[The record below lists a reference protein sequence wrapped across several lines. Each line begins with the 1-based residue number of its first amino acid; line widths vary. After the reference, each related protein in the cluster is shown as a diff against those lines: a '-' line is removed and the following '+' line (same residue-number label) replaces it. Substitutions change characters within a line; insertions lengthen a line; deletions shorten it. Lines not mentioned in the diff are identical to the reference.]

1 MGWRDEYQPASFRG
15 VPFFVRRA
23 QSEFGRRTQLHVF
36 PNRDTPESEDLGRK
50 PRRYGVE
57 GYLLGDDFYTQK
69 DTFLRAVEAHGP
81 GLLVHPYYGQL
92 FVACTRCSVSDTD
105 RELRIT
111 RMDLQ
116 FQEAGEEL
124 EPSAVANPKSTA
136 DAVKKSGLAAVND
149 AFLRAYTIVN
159 KPLAEVNKLI
169 SAVEQGANLIDTARR
184 SVANVASFQREILDM
199 GNSAVALI
207 NNAADLATDT
217 LNVLTFGTFPFDGEV
232 RVTTDD
238 AKQMYDE
245 MQLLFDGTD
254 EEPSDD
260 ASPVKA
266 YNDLLV
272 QAAVITAGG
281 LIPEVEFESL
291 DALLASAAAVYAKI
305 DSIEESGIDDNDL
318 LEAFRETRASIR
330 ADIEARQD
338 RLSRLSELTL
348 PESLPALV
356 LSNSLYGNI
365 DQEQDILRRNGLDH
379 PGFVDGQ
386 KPIQVLI
393 NV

>member
-1 MGWRDEYQPASFRG
+1 MGWRDEYQQASFRG

-23 QSEFGRRTQLHVF
+23 RTEFGRRTQLHVF

-81 GLLVHPYYGQL
+81 GLLVHPYYGQIL
-92 FVACTRCSVSDTD
+92 VACKRCSITDTD

-111 RMDLQ
+111 RMDLD
-116 FQEAGEEL
+116 FEEAGEEL

-136 DAVKKSGLAAVND
+136 DSVKKSGLAAVNN

-159 KPLAEVNKLI
+159 KPLAEVNKLV
-169 SAVEQGANLIDTARR
+169 SAVEQGADLINTARR
-184 SVANVASFQREILDM
+184 SVANVASFQREILDI
-199 GNSAVALI
+199 GNSVTALI
-207 NNAADLATDT
+207 NNATDLATDT
-217 LNVLTFGTFPFDGEV
+217 LSVLTFGTFPFDGEV
-232 RVTTDD
+232 RVTTED

-245 MQLLFDGTD
+245 MVTLFDGTD
-254 EEPSDD
+254 EEPTDD
-260 ASPVKA
+260 ESPVKA
-266 YNDLLV
+266 YNDLLE
-272 QAAVITAGG
+272 QSAAITAGG
-281 LIPEVEFESL
+281 LIPEVEFDSL
-291 DALLASAAAVYAKI
+291 DALLASAEAVYNKI
-305 DSIEESGIDDNDL
+305 DALEEAGIDDNDL
-318 LEAFRETRASIR
+318 LEAFRETRAAIR

-338 RLSRLSELTL
+338 RLSRLSETVL
-348 PESLPALV
+348 PDSLPAIV

-379 PGFVDGQ
+379 PGFVPGHQ
-386 KPIQVLI
+386 PIQVLI